1 MGHSYAILGLRYA
14 LYDPIKMYCDAL
26 EKRLII
32 FTKMLMGV
40 IFEVVD
46 ILGVLHETLGSVIFS
61 K

>member
-1 MGHSYAILGLRYA
+1 M
-14 LYDPIKMYCDAL
+14 YDPIKMYCDAL